1 MDSKVYELN
10 FIFTVVLWS
19 ACINNSND
27 KWFPIKYFKLK
38 TELFIEIRNRLT
50 QQFIIHYRRKSKFH

>member
-19 ACINNSND
+19 ACINNSHD
-27 KWFPIKYFKLK
+27 KWFPIKYFKLGLK
-38 TELFIEIRNRLT
+38 TE
-50 QQFIIHYRRKSKFH
+50 